1 MIMSKRYPSLYAQ
14 SFKKEAYRPRHEKK
28 DPDILEAITFSAV
41 ETRENEYHESVYR
54 SLSRAPKGILGYL
67 QKHDNKSVK
76 TY

>member
-1 MIMSKRYPSLYAQ
+1 
-14 SFKKEAYRPRHEKK
+14 
-28 DPDILEAITFSAV
+28 V